1 MELGTIKS
9 ETGEHIGL
17 SDPWKIT
24 GNNSEKMK
32 NFIDLNFL
40 HSQKILGAMNSN
52 SSIQLVKELLESP
65 AFVLYNRQYMMWYY
79 GDLTIYGENRIKNL
93 IPGTDV
99 VNKGIDYYNCFHTFY
114 HKLYAYF
121 ENGCTYAYPLLEF
134 DLFTMCDLVY
144 SRQLHKQK
152 EYAKI
157 FFSSED
163 EREQEIYA
171 FTKDMLEK
179 YIESSVVKERIR
191 LTEESKAQLEKIE
204 KDFELGDSEG
214 AAITPYERILA
225 VLERSDIRSDA
236 AYVYSFFKVMS
247 KLFRTS

>member
-1 MELGTIKS
+1 
-9 ETGEHIGL
+9 
-17 SDPWKIT
+17 
-24 GNNSEKMK
+24 
-32 NFIDLNFL
+32 
-40 HSQKILGAMNSN
+40 
-52 SSIQLVKELLESP
+52 
-65 AFVLYNRQYMMWYY
+65 
-79 GDLTIYGENRIKNL
+79 
-93 IPGTDV
+93 
-99 VNKGIDYYNCFHTFY
+99 
-114 HKLYAYF
+114 
-121 ENGCTYAYPLLEF
+121 
-134 DLFTMCDLVY
+134 MCNLVY

-191 LTEESKAQLEKIE
+191 LTEESKVQLEKIE

-225 VLERSDIRSDA
+225 VLGRSDIRSDA
-236 AYVYSFFKVMS
+236 AYVYSFFKVIS